1 MGDFEEHRGTL
12 REVLLHGNLCHLSV
26 LSCAEPVD
34 CRMLIAVTYTH
45 WIREHIKD
53 VSEASGERLLEGF
66 MDLVQKAGMELY
78 PAQEEAILE
87 LFDGHH
93 VILNTPTGSG
103 KSMVALALHFQSLA
117 PWPTIRLHLS
127 HQGFGQ

>member
-1 MGDFEEHRGTL
+1 
-12 REVLLHGNLCHLSV
+12 
-26 LSCAEPVD
+26 
-34 CRMLIAVTYTH
+34 
-45 WIREHIKD
+45 
-53 VSEASGERLLEGF
+53 

-103 KSMVALALHFQSLA
+103 KSMVALALHFQSPG